1 MAGQKRRSD
10 TMGLRLTL
18 LDWWTPNWV
27 INREL
32 ARMDSKTTIALKELI
47 KNNTPLS
54 VEAAEPPMVGNL
66 PERRNAMAK
75 RHKELVQKLAGAIGK
90 DQAILLGRK
99 TLFKVGQELGA
110 ETRRRLG
117 VKNANDLVKAANI
130 MYRVLG
136 IEFHAHWV
144 SKYHAVVTVNRC
156 ALAAVYSELTCQV
169 LSAADEGVVN
179 GLVPTVTM
187 HFKEMLTGGCN
198 SCHAEINV
206 EETPR

>member
-18 LDWWTPNWV
+18 LDLWTPNWV

-32 ARMDSKTTIALKELI
+32 ARMDAKTTAALKELI
-47 KNNTPLS
+47 KNNTSLY
-54 VEAAEPPMVGNL
+54 VEAPEPPLVGNL
-66 PERRNAMAK
+66 QDRRNAMAK
-75 RHKELVQKLAGAIGK
+75 RHKELVEMLAGAIGK
-90 DQAILLGRK
+90 DQAVLLGRDA
-99 TLFKVGQELGA
+99 LFKVGQELGA

-117 VKNANDLVKAANI
+117 VKNAKDLVKAANI

-136 IEFHAHWV
+136 IEFHANWV
-144 SKYHAVVTVNRC
+144 SKDHAVITVNRC
-156 ALAAVYSELTCQV
+156 ALAAVYSELTCEV

-179 GLVPTVTM
+179 GLLPTVTM
-187 HFKEMLTGGCN
+187 HFEEMLTGGCN
-198 SCHAEINV
+198 ACHAEINV